1 MKKVRPRPTTAWGK
15 VWYFIWHEDSAA
27 SWVVN
32 VVLAFLL
39 IKFVV
44 YPGLGALF
52 GTRFPI
58 VAVVSGSM
66 EHPGG
71 FDAWWQSPAHCG
83 RLCSQ
88 EEWYALRNI
97 TRTGFAEYPFAN
109 GFSTGDII
117 VLFGARPE
125 RIEVGDVI
133 VYRSGKPYPIIHRV
147 VSVHAEDGTYFQ
159 TKGDHNRDQINS
171 AFERL
176 NEYHVPAA
184 DLLGRAVFR
193 IPFLGYIKIWFV
205 DYIWGPI
212 KGFFS

>member
-1 MKKVRPRPTTAWGK
+1 MKKVRERPTTPWGK
-15 VWYFIWHEDSAA
+15 AWYFVWYEDSAA
-27 SWVVN
+27 SWIVN

-52 GTRFPI
+52 GTSYPI

-71 FDAWWQSPAHCG
+71 FDEWWASSANCQRPCAQ
-83 RLCSQ
+83 R
-88 EEWYALRNI
+88 EWYAARNI
-97 TRTGFAEYPFAN
+97 TREDFEDFPFPN

-117 VLFGARPE
+117 VLFGAKPE
-125 RIEVGDVI
+125 KIAVGDVI

-147 VSVHAEDGTYFQ
+147 VEAHRDSAVYFE

-171 AFERL
+171 AFENL
-176 NEYHVPAA
+176 NELHVKEEA
-184 DLLGRAVFR
+184 LLGRAVFR
-193 IPFLGYIKIWFV
+193 IPFLGYVKIWFV
-205 DYIWGPI
+205 EYVWSPI
-212 KGFFS
+212 RGFFS